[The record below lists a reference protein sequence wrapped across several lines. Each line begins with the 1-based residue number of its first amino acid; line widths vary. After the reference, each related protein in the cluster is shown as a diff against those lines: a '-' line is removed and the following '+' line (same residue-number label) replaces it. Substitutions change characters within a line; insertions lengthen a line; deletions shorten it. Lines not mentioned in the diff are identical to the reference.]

1 MAIVD
6 KWVAVNTWTIALTI
20 EVIEKDT
27 GVDFDFYNE
36 THLKKLKDYTW
47 PYLFEQMNL
56 INFFES
62 MMWLTNTLYFIWFP
76 RMYIDDEGYARDG
89 YPLMIARSLQLSEM
103 YMGDYSWLVDPTN
116 KKLKLE
122 AFSFLKI
129 VLNIFW
135 GFL

>member
-47 PYLFEQMNL
+47 PYLFE
-56 INFFES
+56 
-62 MMWLTNTLYFIWFP
+62 
-76 RMYIDDEGYARDG
+76 
-89 YPLMIARSLQLSEM
+89 
-103 YMGDYSWLVDPTN
+103 
-116 KKLKLE
+116 
-122 AFSFLKI
+122 
-129 VLNIFW
+129 
-135 GFL
+135 